1 MAYLLRILKR
11 VANTLDG
18 ILSSAEFNS
27 DSSALIF
34 KVTEESKI
42 LLDITR
48 RQKSANNQSTSRD
61 LIVERARIRIK
72 EWICE
77 NKNKYSGGSH
87 FRDLRAFLQQI

>member
-1 MAYLLRILKR
+1 MAYLLRLLKR

-48 RQKSANNQSTSRD
+48 RQKGMTYQASSKD
-61 LIVERARIRIK
+61 LTV
-72 EWICE
+72 
-77 NKNKYSGGSH
+77 
-87 FRDLRAFLQQI
+87 

>member
-1 MAYLLRILKR
+1 MAYLLRLLKR
-11 VANTLDG
+11 VATTLDG

-48 RQKSANNQSTSRD
+48 RQKGMTYQASSKD
-61 LIVERARIRIK
+61 LTV
-72 EWICE
+72 
-77 NKNKYSGGSH
+77 
-87 FRDLRAFLQQI
+87 